1 VAKPFLFTLNTQDQ
15 LDLFEAA
22 ATATGLP
29 HFVLEKD
36 YYVTLTLK
44 LLFERLKPYH
54 TERTSTPF
62 MFKGGTTLS
71 KVYGCIDR
79 MSEDIDLSLDMN
91 FLGYPEPAN
100 HEGTTATSKRVALL
114 NEATQAAVSD
124 VIAPFLRDE
133 LLEINSSFGVSV
145 LKNGMDIEV
154 QYPQIFEA
162 PGGGYINPRVLLECG
177 GKAGLEPSARHEIQ
191 PMVLDN
197 VADHGDSCL
206 VDVLGCDRT
215 FFEKLTALHEINHR
229 GVEKLDERQSRHIY
243 DVISI
248 HDKFPGFIEDRE
260 LLAKVVRHKKKY
272 FRRGAAQWDKATPG
286 SLRLMPEGEL
296 ARFLEDDW
304 EKMDVMFPGSLP
316 WSFGEMLE
324 KLATID
330 ERINNLNA
338 EE

>member
-1 VAKPFLFTLNTQDQ
+1 MAKPFLFTLNTQDQ

-177 GKAGLEPSARHEIQ
+177 GKAGLEPSARHETWFQAISAA
-191 PMVLDN
+191 P
-197 VADHGDSCL
+197 L
-206 VDVLGCDRT
+206 VSNAPEYSSRNISAGVRNPSRTLGRLFNAFST
-215 FFEKLTALHEINHR
+215 FLMS
-229 GVEKLDERQSRHIY
+229 D
-243 DVISI
+243 
-248 HDKFPGFIEDRE
+248 
-260 LLAKVVRHKKKY
+260 
-272 FRRGAAQWDKATPG
+272 FR
-286 SLRLMPEGEL
+286 S
-296 ARFLEDDW
+296 
-304 EKMDVMFPGSLP
+304 
-316 WSFGEMLE
+316 
-324 KLATID
+324 
-330 ERINNLNA
+330 
-338 EE
+338 

>member
-1 VAKPFLFTLNTQDQ
+1 MLSTQDQ

-36 YYVTLTLK
+36 YYVTLVLK
-44 LLFERLKPYH
+44 LLFERLKPSH
-54 TERTSTPF
+54 TERTPTPF

-91 FLGYPEPAN
+91 FLGYPEPTDQ
-100 HEGTTATSKRVALL
+100 EGTTATGKRVALL

-124 VIAPFLRDE
+124 VIVPFLRDE
-133 LLEINSSFGVSV
+133 LAEINSSFEVVV
-145 LKNGMDIEV
+145 LENGMDIEV

-162 PGGGYINPRVLLECG
+162 PSGGYIKPRVLLECG
-177 GKAGLEPSARHEIQ
+177 GKAGLEPSGSHEIQ
-191 PMVLDN
+191 PMALAS
-197 VADHGDSCL
+197 VADHSDNCF

-248 HDKFPGFIEDRE
+248 HEQFPHFIDDRE

-272 FRRGAAQWDKATPG
+272 FRRGAAQWDKAKPG
-286 SLRLMPEGEL
+286 SLWLMPEGEL
-296 ARFLEDDW
+296 AKRMEDDW
-304 EKMDVMFPGSLP
+304 AQMDVMFPGELP
-316 WSFGEMLE
+316 WSFGELLE
-324 KLATID
+324 KLGG
-330 ERINNLNA
+330 INEIINDR
-338 EE
+338 ETE

>member
-1 VAKPFLFTLNTQDQ
+1 MTKPFLFTLSPRDRQ
-15 LDLFEAA
+15 DLFEAA

-29 HFVLEKD
+29 PFVLEKD

-54 TERTSTPF
+54 TETTPTPF

-91 FLGYPEPAN
+91 FLGYPEPAD
-100 HEGTTATSKRVALL
+100 HEGTTATAKRVALL

-124 VIAPFLRDE
+124 VIVPFLRDE
-133 LLEINSSFGVSV
+133 LAEINSSFKVGV
-145 LKNGMDIEV
+145 LENGMDIEV

-162 PGGGYINPRVLLECG
+162 PSGGYIKPRVLLECG
-177 GKAGLEPSARHEIQ
+177 GKAGLEPSDIHEIQ
-191 PMVLDN
+191 PMALAN
-197 VADHGDSCL
+197 VGDHGDSYL
-206 VDVLGCDRT
+206 VDVLGCGRT

-229 GVEKLDERQSRHIY
+229 GVEKLGERQSRHIY

-248 HDKFPGFIEDRE
+248 HEKFPGLIKDRE

-296 ARFLEDDW
+296 ARFLEEDW

-324 KLATID
+324 KLAVIN
-330 ERINNLNA
+330 ERINSLNA
-338 EE
+338 

>member
-1 VAKPFLFTLNTQDQ
+1 MTKPFLFTLSARDQ
-15 LDLFEAA
+15 RDLFEAS

-44 LLFERLKPYH
+44 LLFEGLKPCH

-91 FLGYPEPAN
+91 FLGYPEPAD
-100 HEGTTATSKRVALL
+100 HESTTATGKRVALL

-124 VIAPFLRDE
+124 VIVPFLRDE
-133 LLEINSSFGVSV
+133 LLEINNSFKVRV
-145 LKNGMDIEV
+145 LQNGMDIEV
-154 QYPQIFEA
+154 QYPQIFGA
-162 PGGGYINPRVLLECG
+162 PSGGYIQPRVLLECG
-177 GKAGLEPSARHEIQ
+177 GKAGLEPSGSHEIQ
-191 PMVLDN
+191 PIAL
-197 VADHGDSCL
+197 ASAGDHGDSCL

-248 HDKFPGFIEDRE
+248 HEKFPGFIEDRE

-272 FRRGAAQWDKATPG
+272 FRRGAAIWDEAKPG

-296 ARFLEDDW
+296 AKFLEEDW

-324 KLATID
+324 KLAA
-330 ERINNLNA
+330 INEKINDLNA
-338 EE
+338 